1 MSLLLELNDSSILV
15 FNSGSSRLELALL
28 GLNLILKFTNG
39 LIKSTR
45 LTGLLLDRL
54 DQCLTLAV
62 GSTILTRLFLKESL
76 VLHTV
81 LDNLSKLLLIAVFEL
96 INPDPSLL
104 FDALSLIDVG
114 LLELFDHSL
123 LLLVL
128 IVFLELLESML
139 LLHLSLGFVLLQEEL
154 LNVLFKFKLLLLFRL
169 NECIFTLLVRH
180 HLLLVLLSLDS
191 ELLLMDSLQV
201 SLLFLSLQIYLFLL
215 HSQLTGSI
223 FEVSFLLFDLV
234 FKLCDL
240 VIILCHSLLELHIS
254 CLILELNVSLE
265 SLDSFLNRIQSDLLD
280 QNLLRLNDW
289 MLLSEGLFCQRVVL
303 SHTEA
308 GKSAVNADR
317 EELRI
322 VVV

>member
-62 GSTILTRLFLKESL
+62 GSTILTCLFLKESL

-96 INPDPSLL
+96 INPDPSFL

-123 LLLVL
+123 LLFVL

-201 SLLFLSLQIYLFLL
+201 SLLLLSLQIYLFLL

-234 FKLCDL
+234 FKLGDL